1 MAFEQSLLSLQGLSL
16 GDAFGASLFFPQAL
30 FLIETRALPEAPWC
44 WTDDTQIAVAVVEEL
59 RERGMIDQDSLAR
72 RLARAYS
79 VDSSRGYPQAMRQVL
94 ERITSGEYFRSAARS
109 TLGDGAY
116 SSAAPA
122 RAAPIGAY
130 FAGAPDRAARE
141 ALLAAGVTHTYPES
155 LAGAEAVAAAASIAA
170 AGDPPQGTE
179 FLRAVLPYVQDSEVR
194 EALET
199 AACIPGD
206 DFSRAVNELGVGL
219 SNSAQDTVPFSLW
232 CAAHHLDNYE
242 EALWQAVAGMGL
254 RDTVCAI
261 VGGITALSAPSLPQ
275 DWLSRREPLPGERP
289 QRGRTL
295 QLLSPG
301 GPALFPGAGLVSRHL
316 AAPDQAG
323 IREDAL
329 TNLPNLLSL
338 LDWVRNRP
346 ENNGSAHPFSLLSVR
361 LTSLRQINRRLGRT
375 AGDELLK
382 SCAQLLENS
391 GAGPVYRTGGDQF
404 ALILNTGDTARAAA
418 QALNL
423 GDRLDEEYGGVNLEP
438 TRLALIHFPDQEKI
452 TPGFVLSCLFLAL
465 EGPQPPRGAG
475 RVREFNAGEMRS
487 RPDYPWMIED
497 LAGQMLRLGCT
508 ADELLNLARTD
519 SVSQLPNMRAAMSA
533 FEAAVAHAWR
543 TGEPLSVLLVDGDNL
558 RQYNQISY
566 EAGDEAILL
575 LGVTLQLQLRQ
586 SDFLARWRTGDEF
599 LILLPNTGLE
609 RALHI
614 GQRLCAAVE
623 RASRAWLLP
632 STVSVG
638 AAAFPEHGQSVQELL
653 HVAERGLEMAKDQ
666 GKNRAAV
673 CQPD

>member
-1 MAFEQSLLSLQGLSL
+1 MTLEQSLLSLQGLSL

-30 FLIETRALPEAPWC
+30 ILIETRVLPEAPWC
-44 WTDDTQIAVAVVEEL
+44 WTDDTQIALAVLDEL

-79 VDSSRGYPQAMRQVL
+79 VDSSRGYAQAMSQVL

-170 AGDPPQGTE
+170 AGSPPAGE
-179 FLRAVLPYVQDSEVR
+179 DFLRAVLPYVQESDVR
-194 EALET
+194 EALEI
-199 AACIPGD
+199 AAAIPAH
-206 DFSRAVNELGVGL
+206 DFFRAVEELGVGL

-232 CAAHHLDNYE
+232 CAAHHLDDFE

-261 VGGITALSAPSLPQ
+261 VGGITALSALGLPEG
-275 DWLSRREPLPGERP
+275 WLARREPLPGERP
-289 QRGRTL
+289 PRSRTL
-295 QLLSPG
+295 QILSPG
-301 GPALFPGAGLVSRHL
+301 GPALFPGAGLVSRNL
-316 AAPDQAG
+316 SAPDQSG

-329 TNLPNLLSL
+329 TGLPNLLSL
-338 LDWVRNRP
+338 LDWVKNRP
-346 ENNGSAHPFSLLSVR
+346 ETGDQKLFSLLSVR
-361 LTSLRQINRRLGRT
+361 LPSLRQVNRRMGRT

-382 SCAQLLENS
+382 NCAHLLESS
-391 GAGPVYRTGGDQF
+391 GGGPVFRTGGDQF
-404 ALILNTGDTARAAA
+404 ALILSAGDPARAAA

-423 GDRLDEEYGGVNLEP
+423 ADRLDQEYGETNLEP
-438 TRLALIHFPDQEKI
+438 ARLALVHFLETEKI
-452 TPGFVLSCLFLAL
+452 SPGFVLSGLFLAL
-465 EGPQPPRGAG
+465 DGHQFSLGMG

-497 LAGQMLRLGCT
+497 LAEQMLRLGCT

-533 FEAAVAHAWR
+533 FETAVAQAWR
-543 TGEPLSVLLVDGDNL
+543 TAEPLTVLLVDGDNL

-599 LILLPNTGLE
+599 LVLLPNTGLE

-623 RASRAWLLP
+623 RASRTWLLP
-632 STVSVG
+632 STISVG

-653 HVAERGLEMAKDQ
+653 HVAERGLEAAKDQ
-666 GKNRAAV
+666 GKNRVAV
-673 CQPD
+673 CGPD